1 MALQWP
7 HLKNFYSTKL
17 NVQQH
22 NNFNNP
28 ILTLGVACPEPV
40 VLVRPVVGGA
50 VKRVGEDTIELDVN
64 TSEALEEDD
73 LAVVVTTG
81 LPESQLLFSLSVMPR
96 EGGGR
101 GGGSRPF

>member
-1 MALQWP
+1 M
-7 HLKNFYSTKL
+7 F
-17 NVQQH
+17 
-22 NNFNNP
+22 NFNNP

-64 TSEALEEDD
+64 PSEALEEDD

-81 LPESQLLFSLSVMPR
+81 PLESRLLFSLSVTPR
-96 EGGGR
+96 E

>member
-1 MALQWP
+1 M
-7 HLKNFYSTKL
+7 
-17 NVQQH
+17 
-22 NNFNNP
+22 
-28 ILTLGVACPEPV
+28 ACPEPV